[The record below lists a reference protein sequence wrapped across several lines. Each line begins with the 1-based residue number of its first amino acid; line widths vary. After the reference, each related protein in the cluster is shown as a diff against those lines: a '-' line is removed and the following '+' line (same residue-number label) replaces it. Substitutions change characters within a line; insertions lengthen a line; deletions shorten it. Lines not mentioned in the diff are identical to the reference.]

1 MSIRECVR
9 CEAQTLK
16 GVRCKKRTCI
26 YSKFCNVHTKK
37 LFNLYVKKSHIDGAG
52 TGLYTSKMIP
62 TNTRTSQYTGELK
75 RFDPDNISTYDF
87 GIPGGMVIDASS
99 TQAGIAR
106 YTNDCRAENKRKKE
120 CKGSNTKFSE
130 STRNGQTTVWLV
142 STKRIQAGSELF
154 VSYGRAYW
162 RTTVPRRT
170 PSEPPSS
177 TQMRTL
183 LNDVGLTGRP
193 VL

>member
-9 CEAQTLK
+9 CDAQTLK
-16 GVRCKKRTCI
+16 GVRCKKRTCM

-62 TNTRTSQYTGELK
+62 TNTRISQYTGELK

-106 YTNDCRAENKRKKE
+106 YTNDCRAEANRLSSSATAARITSLLLPALLLTSATASQR
-120 CKGSNTKFSE
+120 CLPSAGVPTKPA
-130 STRNGQTTVWLV
+130 L
-142 STKRIQAGSELF
+142 
-154 VSYGRAYW
+154 
-162 RTTVPRRT
+162 
-170 PSEPPSS
+170 
-177 TQMRTL
+177 
-183 LNDVGLTGRP
+183 RP
-193 VL
+193 LAS